1 MPHRLVQFEHRSQ
14 PVIGVAAFY
23 KRMGRNLL
31 YASGIVAVS
40 LAIGMAG
47 YIGLEGQGVL
57 DAFLSAAMI
66 LGGMGPVSP
75 IVTDAGKVFA
85 GVYALYSG
93 LVLIFTAGVLL
104 APLAHRLLHHLHV
117 ETEDDKSQR

>member
-1 MPHRLVQFEHRSQ
+1 MPHRLVQFEHRTQ
-14 PVIGVAAFY
+14 PVIGLVAFY
-23 KRMGRNLL
+23 KRLGRNLF
-31 YASGIVAVS
+31 YAGLIVVVS

-47 YIGLEGQGVL
+47 YMGLEGQNLL

-75 IVTDAGKVFA
+75 VITDAGKLFA
-85 GVYALYSG
+85 GLYALYSG

-117 ETEDDKSQR
+117 ETDDQQGGT